1 MAEDE
6 ACVEE
11 NLDTYEEIKAHFR
24 RRDADWALDSGKS
37 FLWGRC
43 VIAFDLI
50 WSLHLS
56 MNFPTTDGDD
66 NDDEIN
72 YEDGEEAAEAAQP
85 PRYFQ
90 KIAMHEISC
99 ILICYSTLQK

>member
-1 MAEDE
+1 
-6 ACVEE
+6 
-11 NLDTYEEIKAHFR
+11 
-24 RRDADWALDSGKS
+24 
-37 FLWGRC
+37 
-43 VIAFDLI
+43 
-50 WSLHLS
+50 

>member
-50 WSLHLS
+50 
-56 MNFPTTDGDD
+56 
-66 NDDEIN
+66 
-72 YEDGEEAAEAAQP
+72 
-85 PRYFQ
+85 
-90 KIAMHEISC
+90 
-99 ILICYSTLQK
+99 